1 MLRAQSDGILTTS
14 NTVKED
20 NPMLDCRLNG
30 LEKYSPLKIIVDR
43 RLELKKKYS
52 IFRNSINTKVIV
64 YHNSTDQTKI
74 KSYPKN
80 ANLVYIKDKKNFLN
94 LMLIDLA
101 NRKIKNLLI
110 ESGTTFGSEMIK
122 AKLIDQIAFF
132 RSNKIIGNDG
142 MPFVKDLNV
151 KKISNCL
158 NMKLI
163 DFKMFDNDVYELRRF
178 C

>member
-1 MLRAQSDGILTTS
+1 
-14 NTVKED
+14 
-20 NPMLDCRLNG
+20 
-30 LEKYSPLKIIVDR
+30 
-43 RLELKKKYS
+43 
-52 IFRNSINTKVIV
+52 
-64 YHNSTDQTKI
+64 
-74 KSYPKN
+74 
-80 ANLVYIKDKKNFLN
+80 
-94 LMLIDLA
+94 MLIDLA